1 MAAVPSRRIL
11 ALAFPALGALAA
23 EPLYLLVD
31 TAVVG
36 RLGAEALAGLAVG
49 GVILANSVWLM
60 SFLAYGT
67 TGIAARLFGAG
78 RREDAVRAGVQATWL
93 ALGLGIAVGILL
105 QVFAEPLVAVVAG
118 GNEATREAAVGWL
131 RIAALGS
138 PFITITLA
146 GQGWLRGIQD
156 LRRPLV
162 YLLIG
167 NAISAALAP
176 ILVHIAGLG
185 LEGSAVAN
193 VVGQIVGATLFILAI
208 VRERV
213 SLRPNRL
220 GIRTQLAPAR
230 DLGLRTIALQ
240 AVFVSATSLA
250 SRLGPDQV
258 AAHLIVI
265 QLWFFLALVLD
276 ALAIAGQALIGDLL
290 GAGRVDAARAT
301 ARRLA
306 LYGLGCGAAAS
317 AILLAG
323 WNVVPRIFTPDQAVI
338 DSVRAV
344 WPWFLAMEP
353 LAGLLFALDGV
364 LIGAGDNAFM
374 RNASVAGAV
383 IGYLPLAGL
392 TVLYDLGLPGLWA
405 ALTAFIVVRCALVV
419 VRTERGRWAV
429 TGAVR

>member
-60 SFLAYGT
+60 NFLAYGT

-78 RREDAVRAGVQATWL
+78 RRHDAVRTGVQATWL
-93 ALGLGIAVGILL
+93 AFGLGILVTILL
-105 QVFAEPLVAVVAG
+105 QLLAEPLVAVVAG
-118 GNEATREAAVGWL
+118 SNEATREAAVGWL
-131 RIAALGS
+131 RIASLGA

-146 GQGWLRGIQD
+146 GQGWLRGVQE

-162 YLLIG
+162 YLLIA
-167 NAISAALAP
+167 NAISAVLAP
-176 ILVHIAGLG
+176 LLVHTAGLG
-185 LEGSAVAN
+185 LNGSAIAN
-193 VVGQIVGATLFILAI
+193 VIGQVVGASLFVLALR
-208 VRERV
+208 RERV
-213 SLRPNRL
+213 SLRPNRS

-240 AVFVSATSLA
+240 AVFVSATALA
-250 SRLGPDQV
+250 SRLGPEQV

-290 GAGRVDAARAT
+290 GAGRVAAARAT
-301 ARRLA
+301 ARRLGIFGVA
-306 LYGLGCGAAAS
+306 CGAVAS
-317 AILLAG
+317 GILLAG
-323 WNVVPRIFTPDQAVI
+323 WNVIPRIFTPDPEVI
-338 DSVRAV
+338 DSVRSV

-353 LAGLLFALDGV
+353 VAGLLFALDGV

-374 RNASVAGAV
+374 RNASVVGAV
-383 IGYLPLAGL
+383 VGYLPLAGL
-392 TVLYDLGLPGLWA
+392 TVIYDLGLTGLWA
-405 ALTAFIVVRCALVV
+405 ALTAFIVLRCALVV
-419 VRTERGRWAV
+419 ARTARGRWTV
-429 TGAVR
+429 TGATL